1 MIPLVK
7 TNYFSQLDS
16 AVAVLKGYLK
26 FVIYKCWRTF
36 DVILRLT
43 SAILDHI
50 QKRKIMDV
58 NGKSALNG
66 FNLGLGSDQAA
77 LKSQVSI
84 SRNSPCFSLYTFVRM
99 FLSCSMIMTFPS
111 LLKSWSCLLKCLQA
125 GIALGILTS
134 FLWLLSLMLK
144 GVPDLPRMYPSI
156 ETHLAVVRGLPTR
169 KFQTECVNEKSS
181 TERRS

>member
-1 MIPLVK
+1 MPLVK
-7 TNYFSQLDS
+7 TNYVSQPTSFGRGCSQGLSRICDLQ
-16 AVAVLKGYLK
+16 VLKD
-26 FVIYKCWRTF
+26 IWRHFTA
-36 DVILRLT
+36 DVSHFRPYTETKNNGCERKVCMKWIQFRSWLRP
-43 SAILDHI
+43 SGA
-50 QKRKIMDV
+50 K
-58 NGKSALNG
+58 
-66 FNLGLGSDQAA
+66 
-77 LKSQVSI
+77 VSL
-84 SRNSPCFSLYTFVRM
+84 SRNSPCFCLYTFVRM